1 MNEYSAS
8 KPINPAAAFALGIF
22 GFFAFAALAFVAYF
36 FFRDSRIS
44 KTAAADTQARLDARA
59 SVDEANTNALHSV
72 TWVDEE
78 KEIVSPTIEAYL
90 PIVADQLLDKKP
102 APFVAP
108 AE

>member
-1 MNEYSAS
+1 MNEHSAS

-36 FFRDSRIS
+36 FFRNGRVSEAA
-44 KTAAADTQARLDARA
+44 TAATQARLEARA
-59 SVDEANTNALHSV
+59 AVDEANNNSIHSV

-90 PIVADQLLDKKP
+90 PIAADKLLDKKP
-102 APFVAP
+102 TPFVAP
-108 AE
+108 AQ

>member
-36 FFRDSRIS
+36 FFRDGFIS
-44 KTAAADTQARLDARA
+44 EAATADTQARLEARA
-59 SVDEANTNALHSV
+59 AVQEANDNTLHSV

-90 PIVADQLLDKKP
+90 PVAADKILEKKP

>member
-36 FFRDSRIS
+36 FFRDSRVS
-44 KTAAADTQARLDARA
+44 ETELADTQARLDARA
-59 SVDEANTNALHSV
+59 AVEEVNATTIDSV

-78 KEIVSPTIEAYL
+78 KEIVSPTMSVYL
-90 PIVADQLLDKKP
+90 PLAAEQLLENKP
-102 APFVAP
+102 APLEAP